1 MKDGQLLKGSKTH
14 IFKICFEHVRIL
26 HEYQGQWITKVRWL
40 EIVNQRCRNSIGSI
54 EITMAHTKMHANSDL
69 NPKVVNE
76 FNLYKAKH
84 GDQTAFCSTRPGKL
98 PPKPGARDG
107 WAQLFA
113 NKGEST
119 QRITT
124 RNNHSD
130 VALVSPQD
138 AARSATRRAKRKPK
152 LGLTTRNTR
161 SKSKADSLNID
172 ETANQPDVDT
182 LVQDEVAEMTWWDS
196 GKALH
201 IFGLYKPTVAEE
213 NEDVEAVVS
222 ERLKRCR
229 LAYQSAGGWRQL
241 IDDLDCKSLYTEHDQ
256 FQLRWRCRFLAK
268 AL

>member
-1 MKDGQLLKGSKTH
+1 MSKNMKDGELLKGSKTY
-14 IFKICFEHVRIL
+14 IFKICFDQVRKL
-26 HEYQGQWITKVRWL
+26 PEYQGRWITKVRWL
-40 EIVNQRCRNSIGSI
+40 EIVNQRCRKSIGSI
-54 EITMAHTKMHANSDL
+54 ELTMAHTKVYPKNDL

-84 GDQTAFCSTRPGKL
+84 GDQYAFCSTHPGKL

-107 WAQLFA
+107 YAQLFA

-119 QRITT
+119 QRIIT
-124 RNNHSD
+124 RNNHLD

-161 SKSKADSLNID
+161 SKSSAASLNID
-172 ETANQPDVDT
+172 ETANQPDGVT
-182 LVQDEVAEMTWWDS
+182 LVQDDFAKTTWWDS
-196 GKALH
+196 TDASDL
-201 IFGLYKPTVAEE
+201 FGLLKPTVVEE
-213 NEDVEAVVS
+213 NEDVAAVVR

-256 FQLRWRCRFLAK
+256 FQL
-268 AL
+268 